1 MNDAVVRHAH
11 GMEYYDRDSIDR
23 YRRRASSQ
31 SIALSPSKQTL
42 LRSCDHESI
51 SEYARVTLMRRKI
64 TNRLD
69 ETDGFGLCFGSCKQ
83 PQKSLAQLLS
93 QSSSTYGLPS
103 PRVLQIPTSLN
114 PTNHRPCLRGR
125 GCKAPARPAARPWAD
140 GLVLL

>member
-23 YRRRASSQ
+23 YHRRAGSQ
-31 SIALSPSKQTL
+31 SIALNPSKQTL

-51 SEYARVTLMRRKI
+51 SEHARVTLMRRKI

-83 PQKSLAQLLS
+83 PPKSLAQLLS
-93 QSSSTYGLPS
+93 QSFVHLRSPQSPGSPNSHQPKPHKPSTLSAGKRMQS
-103 PRVLQIPTSLN
+103 P
-114 PTNHRPCLRGR
+114 
-125 GCKAPARPAARPWAD
+125 CKACC
-140 GLVLL
+140 